1 MRAYVHMQ
9 PHAVH
14 MQPHAVHMQPHAVHM
29 QPHALGTHA
38 LTALKKK
45 LLKLFVKEEVAVA
58 RGELLGA
65 TRRGTLEA

>member
-1 MRAYVHMQ
+1 
-9 PHAVH
+9 
-14 MQPHAVHMQPHAVHM
+14 M